1 MYINLA
7 SLKFKL
13 KVRTLPY
20 TLLFL
25 FPHQDQDTVGHID
38 LKPLLREGLA
48 DLKRSA
54 KNNPALSQK
63 KLSTRD
69 SKLVATYLLQGH
81 ILTANIL

>member
-1 MYINLA
+1 MYVNLA

-25 FPHQDQDTVGHID
+25 FPFQDRDTVGHIV
-38 LKPLLREGLA
+38 LKPLLFERLT
-48 DLKRSA
+48 DLKRSG

-63 KLSTRD
+63 KISTRD

-81 ILTANIL
+81 ILIANIL